1 MTGPIS
7 RNRLLGSL
15 KEAASWPGADR
26 NTVVTLA
33 TTLVAARA
41 DAEGSRYF
49 QDLSERN
56 PADATAQALAGFFAV
71 RAGQDVAAALTTLDK
86 TATMDLGLPQYFRG
100 LALAG
105 LLPGAGPSEAGHAA
119 DAGRADQ
126 VIADLEFVLAVR
138 DQFPV
143 LLLRAA
149 YQGLAR
155 AYQALG
161 RDEEAAEAL
170 QRSGLGP
177 AGADR
182 PPVFTSFSVTARDGI
197 RLSAPGALNPAP
209 DVHVAQSY
217 DFGDFAFI
225 QTSAGVVAIDA
236 GTSPDRVRAA
246 MADLGLTDQA
256 PFSHLILTHA
266 HLDHTGGSEA
276 VRGPDT
282 QVIACAG
289 FPAEAE
295 RQRHWN
301 PPFRYLT
308 GTEIFEDPGASPAF
322 DVQPDRLISERT
334 SVVVGDTEFVLI
346 PVRGGETPDA
356 LMVHLPASG
365 LLFTGDA
372 LMPYLGVP
380 FTAEGSP
387 ERLLETLRSI
397 RELAPRQLIAGHTTL
412 TENFTIETLTGLE
425 PALTEL
431 HEFALARIGENMPLP
446 NILDAGYL
454 PALLRDHPAA
464 VVPYLVSRDD
474 FIARL
479 YHQRT
484 GYWQPDGQGL
494 DPRSAE
500 ENSGGSGP
508 ARRGKGRRLRHRRG
522 HPGRPGRPGPRPG
535 HPHPGPAPPS
545 RQPRA
550 SRAPASG
557 SGPAD
562 GAAPPVVRSVRLPGL
577 RRTGWRRAPPGP
589 IAATC
594 STGRPAACRLASQ
607 PRRQRP
613 SPAPPA
619 T

>member
-41 DAEGSRYF
+41 DAKGSRYF

-71 RAGQDVAAALTTLDK
+71 RAGQDVAAAITKLDK
-86 TATMDLGLPQYFRG
+86 AATTDLGLPQYFRG

-105 LLPGAGPSEAGHAA
+105 LLPGEGPSGAGPATA
-119 DAGRADQ
+119 DAGRAGQ

-143 LLLRAA
+143 VLLRAA

-155 AYQALG
+155 AYLVLG
-161 RDEEAAEAL
+161 RQQQAAEAL
-170 QRSGLGP
+170 RRSGLGP
-177 AGADR
+177 AAADR
-182 PPVFTSFSVTARDGI
+182 PPVFTSFSATARDGL
-197 RLSAPGALNPAP
+197 RVSVPGTLNPAP

-217 DFGDFAFI
+217 DLGDFTFI
-225 QTSAGVVAIDA
+225 QTTAGVVAIDA

-246 MADLGLTDQA
+246 MADLGLKDLA
-256 PFSHLILTHA
+256 PVSHLVLTHA
-266 HLDHTGGSEA
+266 HFDHVGGIAA

-282 QVIACAG
+282 QVIASAG
-289 FPAEAE
+289 FPAEAD
-295 RQRHWN
+295 RLRRWN
-301 PPFRYLT
+301 LPFRYFT
-308 GTEIFEDPGASPAF
+308 GTGASPAT
-322 DVQPDRLISERT
+322 DVQPDRLISEQT

-346 PVRGGETPDA
+346 PVRGGETSDA

-365 LLFTGDA
+365 LLFTGDVM
-372 LMPYLGVP
+372 MPYLGVP

-387 ERLLETLRSI
+387 EGLLDTLRSI

-412 TENFTIETLTGLE
+412 TENFTIEALTGLE

-446 NILDAGYL
+446 NILDVGYL

-464 VVPYLVSRDD
+464 VVPYLITRDD

-484 GYWQPDGQGL
+484 GYWQPDGHGL

-500 ENSGGSGP
+500 ETAAALDLLAGEKADAFVTAAATLAGQGDLALALGIITP
-508 ARRGKGRRLRHRRG
+508 GLLRHPDSSELAELRQAVAIRLMEQRQLSDPFG
-522 HPGRPGRPGPRPG
+522 FVFYAELAG
-535 HPHPGPAPPS
+535 AELPPI
-545 RQPRA
+545 
-550 SRAPASG
+550 G
-557 SGPAD
+557 
-562 GAAPPVVRSVRLPGL
+562 
-577 RRTGWRRAPPGP
+577 
-589 IAATC
+589 
-594 STGRPAACRLASQ
+594 
-607 PRRQRP
+607 
-613 SPAPPA
+613 
-619 T
+619 

>member
-7 RNRLLGSL
+7 RDRLLGSL

-33 TTLVAARA
+33 AALVAARA
-41 DAEGSRYF
+41 DAEGSSYF

-86 TATMDLGLPQYFRG
+86 AAAMDLGLPQYFRG

-105 LLPGAGPSEAGHAA
+105 LLPGAGPSGAGLAAA
-119 DAGRADQ
+119 DTGRADQ
-126 VIADLEFVLAVR
+126 VIADLQFVLAAR

-143 LLLRAA
+143 VLLRAA

-155 AYQALG
+155 AYRVLG
-161 RDEEAAEAL
+161 RQQAAEAL
-170 QRSGLGP
+170 RRSGLGP
-177 AGADR
+177 AAPDR
-182 PPVFTSFSVTARDGI
+182 PPMFTSFSVTARDGM
-197 RLSAPGALNPAP
+197 RVSAPGVLSPAP

-256 PFSHLILTHA
+256 PVSHLILTHA
-266 HLDHTGGSEA
+266 HLDHVGGSAA

-282 QVIACAG
+282 QVIASAG

-295 RQRHWN
+295 RLRHWN
-301 PPFRYLT
+301 LPFRYFT
-308 GTEIFEDPGASPAF
+308 GTGASPAF
-322 DVQPDRLISERT
+322 DVTPDRLISERT
-334 SVVVGDTEFVLI
+334 SAVVGDTEFVLI

-387 ERLLETLRSI
+387 EGLLDAMRYI
-397 RELAPRQLIAGHTTL
+397 RELAPRQLIEGHTTL
-412 TENFTIETLTGLE
+412 TENFTIEALTGLE

-446 NILDAGYL
+446 NILGLGCL

-494 DPRSAE
+494 DPRSQE
-500 ENSGGSGP
+500 ETAAALDLLAGEKADAFAYTAATLADQGDFTLALEIITPGL
-508 ARRGKGRRLRHRRG
+508 LRH
-522 HPGRPGRPGPRPG
+522 PG
-535 HPHPGPAPPS
+535 S
-545 RQPRA
+545 RELAELRQAVLIRLMDQRQQLDPFGFLVYA
-550 SRAPASG
+550 ELA
-557 SGPAD
+557 
-562 GAAPPVVRSVRLPGL
+562 GAELSPVR
-577 RRTGWRRAPPGP
+577 
-589 IAATC
+589 
-594 STGRPAACRLASQ
+594 
-607 PRRQRP
+607 
-613 SPAPPA
+613 
-619 T
+619 

>member
-15 KEAASWPGADR
+15 KEAACWPGADR

-71 RAGQDVAAALTTLDK
+71 RAGQDVAAAITTLDK
-86 TATMDLGLPQYFRG
+86 AATTDLGLPQYFRG

-105 LLPGAGPSEAGHAA
+105 LLPGAGPSEAGLAAA
-119 DAGRADQ
+119 DAGRAGQ
-126 VIADLEFVLAVR
+126 VVADLEFVLAVR

-143 LLLRAA
+143 VLLRAA

-161 RDEEAAEAL
+161 RDDEAAEAL

-197 RLSAPGALNPAP
+197 RVSVPRALSPAP
-209 DVHVAQSY
+209 DVHVALSY

-236 GTSPDRVRAA
+236 GISPDRVRAA

-256 PFSHLILTHA
+256 PVSHLILTHA

-276 VRGPDT
+276 LRGPDT
-282 QVIACAG
+282 QVIASAG

-308 GTEIFEDPGASPAF
+308 GTEIFDDPSASPAF

-356 LMVHLPASG
+356 LMVYLPASG
-365 LLFTGDA
+365 LLFTGDVM
-372 LMPYLGVP
+372 MPYLGVP

-387 ERLLETLRSI
+387 EGLLDTLRYI
-397 RELAPRQLIAGHTTL
+397 RELAPRQLIQGHTTL
-412 TENFTIETLTGLE
+412 PETFTIEALTGLE

-446 NILDAGYL
+446 NILDVGYL

-464 VVPYLVSRDD
+464 VVPYLVTRDD

-500 ENSGGSGP
+500 ETAAALDLLAGGKADAFVTAAATLAGQGDLALALDILTP
-508 ARRGKGRRLRHRRG
+508 GLLRHPDSSELAELRQAVLVRLMEQ
-522 HPGRPGRPGPRPG
+522 RPQLSDPFGFLVY
-535 HPHPGPAPPS
+535 AEL
-545 RQPRA
+545 A
-550 SRAPASG
+550 
-557 SGPAD
+557 
-562 GAAPPVVRSVRLPGL
+562 GAELPPVR
-577 RRTGWRRAPPGP
+577 
-589 IAATC
+589 
-594 STGRPAACRLASQ
+594 
-607 PRRQRP
+607 
-613 SPAPPA
+613 
-619 T
+619 

>member
-1 MTGPIS
+1 MNGPIS
-7 RNRLLGSL
+7 RNRPLGSL

-33 TTLVAARA
+33 AALVAARA
-41 DAEGSRYF
+41 DAEGSSYF

-71 RAGQDVAAALTTLDK
+71 RAGHDVAAAIATLDK
-86 TATMDLGLPQYFRG
+86 AAAMDVGLPQYFRG

-105 LLPGAGPSEAGHAA
+105 LLPGAGPSGAGLAAA
-119 DAGRADQ
+119 DTGRADQ
-126 VIADLEFVLAVR
+126 VIADLEFVLAAR
-138 DQFPV
+138 DQFPAG
-143 LLLRAA
+143 LLRAA

-161 RDEEAAEAL
+161 RDEEAAKAL

-182 PPVFTSFSVTARDGI
+182 PPVFTSFSATARDGL
-197 RLSAPGALNPAP
+197 RVSAPGTLNPAP

-217 DFGDFAFI
+217 DLGDFAFI
-225 QTSAGVVAIDA
+225 QTSAGLVAIDA
-236 GTSPDRVRAA
+236 ATSPDRVRAA
-246 MADLGLTDQA
+246 MADLGLTGQA
-256 PFSHLILTHA
+256 PVSHLILTHA
-266 HLDHTGGSEA
+266 HLDHTGGSDA
-276 VRGPDT
+276 VRGPGT
-282 QVIACAG
+282 QVIASAG

-295 RQRHWN
+295 RQRHVPL

-356 LMVHLPASG
+356 LMVYLPASG
-365 LLFTGDA
+365 LLFTGDVM
-372 LMPYLGVP
+372 MPYLGIP

-387 ERLLETLRSI
+387 EGLLDTLRYI
-397 RELAPRQLIAGHTTL
+397 RELAPRQLIQGHTTL
-412 TENFTIETLTGLE
+412 TENFTIEALTGLE

-446 NILDAGYL
+446 DILDLGYL

-464 VVPYLVSRDD
+464 VVPYLITRDD

-479 YHQRT
+479 HHQRA

-500 ENSGGSGP
+500 ETAAALDLLAGEKADAFVTAAATLADQGDLALALGIITP
-508 ARRGKGRRLRHRRG
+508 GLLRH
-522 HPGRPGRPGPRPG
+522 PDSSEL
-535 HPHPGPAPPS
+535 AEL
-545 RQPRA
+545 RQAVVIRLMEQRQLSDPFGFVFYA
-550 SRAPASG
+550 ELA
-557 SGPAD
+557 
-562 GAAPPVVRSVRLPGL
+562 GAELLPVR
-577 RRTGWRRAPPGP
+577 
-589 IAATC
+589 
-594 STGRPAACRLASQ
+594 
-607 PRRQRP
+607 
-613 SPAPPA
+613 
-619 T
+619 

>member
-7 RNRLLGSL
+7 RNRMLGSL

-49 QDLSERN
+49 QNLSERN

-71 RAGQDVAAALTTLDK
+71 RAGQDVAAAITTLDK
-86 TATMDLGLPQYFRG
+86 AATTDLGLPQYFRG

-105 LLPGAGPSEAGHAA
+105 LLPGAGPSEAGLAAA
-119 DAGRADQ
+119 DAGRAGQ
-126 VIADLEFVLAVR
+126 VVADLEFVLAVR

-143 LLLRAA
+143 VLLRAA

-197 RLSAPGALNPAP
+197 RVSVPRALSPAP
-209 DVHVAQSY
+209 DVHVALSY
-217 DFGDFAFI
+217 DFGDFGFI

-236 GTSPDRVRAA
+236 GISPDRVRAA

-256 PFSHLILTHA
+256 PVSHLILTHA

-282 QVIACAG
+282 QVIASAG

-295 RQRHWN
+295 RTRHWN

-308 GTEIFEDPGASPAF
+308 GTQIFEDPSASPAF
-322 DVQPDRLISERT
+322 DVQPDRLISEQT
-334 SVVVGDTEFVLI
+334 SVVVGGTEFVLI

-356 LMVHLPASG
+356 LMVYLPASG
-365 LLFTGDA
+365 LLFTGDVM
-372 LMPYLGVP
+372 MPYLGVP

-387 ERLLETLRSI
+387 EGLLNTLRYI
-397 RELAPRQLIAGHTTL
+397 RELAPRQLIQGHTTL
-412 TENFTIETLTGLE
+412 TETFTIEALTGLE

-446 NILDAGYL
+446 NILDVGYL

-464 VVPYLVSRDD
+464 VVPYLVTRDD

-500 ENSGGSGP
+500 ETAAALDLLAGEKADAFVTAAATLAGQGDLALALDILTP
-508 ARRGKGRRLRHRRG
+508 GLLRHPDSRELAELRQAVLVRLMEQ
-522 HPGRPGRPGPRPG
+522 RPQLSDPFGFLVY
-535 HPHPGPAPPS
+535 AEL
-545 RQPRA
+545 A
-550 SRAPASG
+550 
-557 SGPAD
+557 
-562 GAAPPVVRSVRLPGL
+562 GAELPPVR
-577 RRTGWRRAPPGP
+577 
-589 IAATC
+589 
-594 STGRPAACRLASQ
+594 
-607 PRRQRP
+607 
-613 SPAPPA
+613 
-619 T
+619 